1 MFPFHPQNITNFGC
15 FVALDGFRKKSEG
28 LVHISQLRREGRV
41 NRVEEVVNRGQ
52 AVKVKV
58 SEEGRR
64 LGKRRDISKQGG
76 KTRKTHTGDN
86 ESLCPLW

>member
-1 MFPFHPQNITNFGC
+1 M
-15 FVALDGFRKKSEG
+15 ALDGFRKKSEG

-64 LGKRRDISKQGG
+64 LGFFPWRDISKQGG
-76 KTRKTHTGDN
+76 KTHIG
-86 ESLCPLW
+86 EI